1 MILVKLHSFLVAAE
15 AACSR
20 GDFPVVTEEAMLVAV
35 MGLAT
40 AAPTTVVPAELAA
53 AVPVVPMAAKGAMH
67 PCSVAFEIK
76 NIQNQVVRM
85 DRVLF
90 IYSVCKQ
97 N

>member
-15 AACSR
+15 AACSK

-53 AVPVVPMAAKGAMH
+53 AVLVVPMAAKGAMH
-67 PCSVAFEIK
+67 PCSIRQETI
-76 NIQNQVVRM
+76 NT
-85 DRVLF
+85 
-90 IYSVCKQ
+90 
-97 N
+97 